1 MSMSRILI
9 VNIFLMST
17 AFSPAWGAEVRNVD
31 VSEED
36 GRYVASFDAV
46 IDAPMDEVLPLMLTP
61 GRWPQLSPLIVDAK
75 VLEKGDNGPRKVSIT
90 FYDCIFIFCKTIHKT
105 EDIIIMSDGH
115 IESLAI
121 PEQSDFSY
129 AREDWRISAEA
140 GRTHILYK
148 TEMVPD
154 FFVPPLIGPYFIK
167 SHLRSHLINIANNLE
182 KLARHEDGP
191 ATEADP

>member
-1 MSMSRILI
+1 MLRAIAAAMALLLSSALNP
-9 VNIFLMST
+9 V
-17 AFSPAWGAEVRNVD
+17 WGAAVRAVD

-46 IDAPMDEVLPLMLTP
+46 INAPMDKALPLMLTP

-75 VLEKGDNGPRKVSIT
+75 VLEKGDDGPRKVSIT

-105 EDIIIMSDGH
+105 EDITILADGH

-121 PEQSDFSY
+121 PEQSDFIY
-129 AREDWRISAEA
+129 AREDWHIFAED
-140 GRTHILYK
+140 GRTHIRYK

-167 SHLRSHLINIANNLE
+167 SHLRSHLIGIADNLE
-182 KLARHEDGP
+182 KIALHGDKPVTETGP
-191 ATEADP
+191 

>member
-1 MSMSRILI
+1 MLRAIAAAMALLLSSIL
-9 VNIFLMST
+9 
-17 AFSPAWGAEVRNVD
+17 SPAWGAVVRAVD
-31 VSEED
+31 ATEED

-46 IDAPMDEVLPLMLTP
+46 IDAPMDRVLPLMLTP

-75 VLEKGDNGPRKVSIT
+75 VLEKADNGPRKVSIT

-105 EDIIIMSDGH
+105 EDITIMADGH

-129 AREDWRISAEA
+129 AREDWHIYAEA
-140 GRTHILYK
+140 GRTHIHYK

-167 SHLRSHLINIANNLE
+167 SHLRSHLIDIANNLE
-182 KLARHEDGP
+182 KLTQSAAKPESGKDQ
-191 ATEADP
+191 